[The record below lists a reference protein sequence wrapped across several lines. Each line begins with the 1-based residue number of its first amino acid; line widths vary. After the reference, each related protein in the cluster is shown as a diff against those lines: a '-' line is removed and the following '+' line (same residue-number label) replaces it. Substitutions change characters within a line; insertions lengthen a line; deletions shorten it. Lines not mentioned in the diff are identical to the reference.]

1 MDVNGATVAL
11 RWAWVSGFAV
21 VLAAAALVYVLA
33 SDGTIPLR
41 VVVDRYIA
49 HLDAK
54 LRALFLRTPAVRIVQ
69 AQAISALVIFALA
82 LAGGGWL
89 VGSLL
94 LLVPVVP
101 SLALERLRL
110 QRIEAIEEQIDGFL
124 LALANALKTT
134 ASIGDGLRSVHAV
147 LREPL
152 RQDLGLVLKEMRVGS
167 ALDQALLMLGQRV
180 GSRQFDM
187 ALSTIL
193 IGRQVGGNLPRILE
207 ASASSFREMS
217 RLEGVV
223 RTKTAEGRFQLIVLA
238 LFPFFIAMGLEAISP
253 GYFEPLR
260 DGVLGPF
267 LLLIA
272 GISWAASI
280 VVARKILAVD
290 L

>member
-1 MDVNGATVAL
+1 MDLSGAAAAL
-11 RWAWVSGFAV
+11 RWAWVSGF
-21 VLAAAALVYVLA
+21 VLVFAAAGLVYVLA

-41 VVVDRYIA
+41 VALNRYVA
-49 HLDAK
+49 HLDGR
-54 LRALFLRTPAVRIVQ
+54 LRSLFLRTPAMRIVQ
-69 AQAISALVIFALA
+69 AQAAAGLVILALA
-82 LAGGGWL
+82 LAGGGWF
-89 VGSLL
+89 VASLL
-94 LLVPVVP
+94 LLVPVAP
-101 SLALERLRL
+101 SLVFDRLRAE
-110 QRIEAIEEQIDGFL
+110 RIEAIEEQVDGFL

-147 LREPL
+147 MREPL

-223 RTKTAEGRFQLIVLA
+223 RAKTAEGRFQLIVLA
-238 LFPFFIAMGLEAISP
+238 VFPFFIAVGLESISP
-253 GYFEPLR
+253 GYFEPLS
-260 DGVLGPF
+260 DGVLGPV
-267 LLLIA
+267 LLLVA
-272 GISWAASI
+272 GVSWAASI